1 VATTG
6 ASLLDRERE
15 LAKLGQLVE
24 AAADGEFRFAV
35 VEGPAG
41 AGKTALLDVLAADA
55 ADSEVRVLRATGLEL
70 EREYPF
76 GVVRQLFEPALYRLD
91 TLERDEVFS
100 GVAALAGE
108 LLTGRDAPTGPK
120 PADAGF
126 AVAHS
131 FYWAVV
137 GLSDLGPLALVV
149 DDVQWADAMS
159 LRVLAFLL
167 KRAHEL
173 PLLIVL
179 ARRLTA
185 DGVESEALSAVLSG
199 PASVIRPAPLGGYAI
214 RALLGEV
221 LRRDLAD
228 DVVAEAEQLTGGN
241 PLFVRE
247 LADALSAAGDAADRD
262 PLGALRAA
270 APAAVGRRAQ
280 RTLVRLDDDAQA
292 VARATA
298 MLGDEVPLQRAA
310 AMAELPRERAGPAAD
325 ALARAGIL
333 AVGEP
338 LRFRHPLVREAV
350 LESIEPRSRAL
361 AHTRAARLLIAA
373 GEPPELAAVHLLQ
386 SDPAA
391 DPEVVSTLRAAAA
404 RAIEAAAPELAVSA
418 LRRALREPPRPPLR
432 PLVLK
437 ELAVVEAQV
446 GDPARMEHYEEAFSC
461 TDQLEQIADGV
472 GSYAALLCNQGRFD
486 DAGVLIDRVVG
497 AIGDRERRLMLEAEA
512 YAWRFYVA
520 SARERLARVTEGLTG
535 ESPTE
540 RLLLALRAGDAVR
553 TGKLKAADAAPL
565 IGAALGDGLLRSQFG
580 AGSVIYL
587 MMLAELIS
595 MQEYDWADRE
605 LEVAVAETRR
615 EASWLGLATASTFRS
630 TIALV
635 RGQLVTAEADARTGV
650 EIATQMGWLAG
661 APYPLTAL
669 IAVLHTTGD
678 FGEAERL
685 LDEYNVSGPLPEG
698 TFFNGLLQARGRTRL
713 LAGQPER
720 AIEDL
725 GELQTRLHRA
735 GDTDSLSWADL
746 AAGLVPALMQVG
758 RGDEAREVAAEALGR
773 ARMSGIPRSIADG
786 LRASALAH
794 ADGADVDQLREAAAI
809 YERLGARVILA
820 RTLLDIGEALR
831 RRRQPAAARDPLR
844 RALDLARACGARA
857 LAERAEHELRAAG
870 ARPRRDRITGRDALT
885 ATELRVA
892 NLATEGMTNRQIAET
907 LFVTKKTVE
916 SHLDRVFHKLG
927 IHARGE
933 LAQALS
939 AG

>member
-1 VATTG
+1 
-6 ASLLDRERE
+6 LLDRERE
-15 LAKLGQLVE
+15 LAQLGQLVE
-24 AAADGEFRFAV
+24 AAADGDFRFAV

-55 ADSEVRVLRATGLEL
+55 AESEVRVLRATGLEL

-91 TLERDEVFS
+91 PLERDEVFS

-108 LLTGRDAPTGPK
+108 LLAGRDAPSGPK

-173 PLLIVL
+173 PLLMVL
-179 ARRLTA
+179 ARRVTA
-185 DGVESEALSAVLSG
+185 DGVESDALSAVLSG
-199 PASVIRPAPLGGYAI
+199 PASVIRPAPLSGYAI
-214 RALLGEV
+214 RALLGEA
-221 LRRDLAD
+221 LKRELEDA
-228 DVVAEAEQLTGGN
+228 VVAEAEQLTEGN

-247 LADALSAAGDAADRD
+247 LTDALSAAGEPAAED
-262 PLGALRAA
+262 PMGTLRGA

-280 RTLVRLDDDAQA
+280 RALARLDGDAQA
-292 VARATA
+292 IGKAAA
-298 MLGDEVPLQRAA
+298 MLGEEVPLQRAA
-310 AMAELPRERAGPAAD
+310 AMAELPRERASPAAD
-325 ALARAGIL
+325 VLARAGIL

-350 LESIEPRSRAL
+350 LESIEPRARAL

-404 RAIEAAAPELAVSA
+404 RAIDAAAPDLAVNA
-418 LRRALREPPRPPLR
+418 LRRALREPPGPPVR

-437 ELAVVEAQV
+437 ELATVEAQV
-446 GDPARMEHYEEAFSC
+446 GDPAAIEHYEEAFS
-461 TDQLEQIADGV
+461 DADSLEQIADAV
-472 GSYAALLCNQGRFD
+472 GHYAALLCNRGRFD
-486 DAGVLIDRVVG
+486 EAEELIDRVVG
-497 AIGDRERRLMLEAEA
+497 VVEDRERRLMLEAEV
-512 YAWRFYVA
+512 YAWSFYVPA
-520 SARERLARVTEGLTG
+520 AGERLTRVTTGLTG
-535 ESPTE
+535 ETPTE
-540 RLLLALRAGDAVR
+540 RMLLAFRAGDAVR
-553 TGKLKAADAAPL
+553 AGKLRVAEAAPL

-580 AGSVIYL
+580 AGSAIYL
-587 MMLAELIS
+587 VMLAELVS

-615 EASWLGLATASTFRS
+615 DAAWLGLATASTFRAN
-630 TIALV
+630 IAVV
-635 RGQLVTAEADARTGV
+635 RGQLMKAEADARTGV

-661 APYPLTAL
+661 APFPLSTL
-669 IAVLHTTGD
+669 VIVLNTKGD
-678 FGEAERL
+678 FREAERL
-685 LDEYNVSGPLPEG
+685 LDEYNFSGPLPEG
-698 TFFNGLLQARGRTRL
+698 SFFDGLLNARGRLRL
-713 LAGQPER
+713 LAGRAEQ

-725 GELQTRLHRA
+725 EELQARLRRN
-735 GDTDSLSWADL
+735 GDTDALSWADL
-746 AAGLVPALMQVG
+746 AAGLVPALVQVG
-758 RGDEAREVAAEALGR
+758 RAEDAREVAGKALRR
-773 ARMSGIPRSIADG
+773 AHMSGIPRSIADG

-794 ADGADVDQLREAAAI
+794 ADGPDVDQLREAVAI
-809 YERLGARVILA
+809 YERLGAAVILA

-831 RRRQPAAARDPLR
+831 RRRQPAAAREPLR

-857 LAERAEHELRAAG
+857 IAERAAHELRAAG

-933 LAQALS
+933 LQQALGATGELS
-939 AG
+939 S